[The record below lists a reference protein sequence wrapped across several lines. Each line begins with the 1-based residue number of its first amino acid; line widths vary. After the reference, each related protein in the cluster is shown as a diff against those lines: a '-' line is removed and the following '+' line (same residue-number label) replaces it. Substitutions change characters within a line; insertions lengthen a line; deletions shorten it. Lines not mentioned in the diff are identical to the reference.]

1 MEINLNQYRIFY
13 TAAKLKSI
21 SGAAEELYIS
31 QPAIS
36 RSIIKLE
43 DTLGMSLFIRN
54 PRGVELTEEGRV
66 LYEELEQA
74 FDHIRTGEE
83 KISRINRL
91 GIGHLK
97 IGASASFCKYL
108 LIPYLKEF
116 AKRYPHI
123 KITIECRSSLQTLP
137 LIENGKLDIALV
149 MLPQGAKPYE
159 FREIGEFEDVF
170 VAAPSY
176 LDNLRIR
183 GEISDD
189 MSPKKILEHS
199 NLMLLDEENIT
210 RQYIERYFRENSI
223 RPDQI
228 LETTTMDLLIE
239 FAKIG
244 LGTACV
250 IREFVKSELEDGTL
264 IELPLDVPIKKRTA
278 GFASISGAA
287 SGALLSFTSFLDS
300 YRNN

>member
-1 MEINLNQYRIFY
+1 
-13 TAAKLKSI
+13 
-21 SGAAEELYIS
+21 
-31 QPAIS
+31 
-36 RSIIKLE
+36 
-43 DTLGMSLFIRN
+43 MSLFIRN

-137 LIENGKLDIALV
+137 LIENGKLDITLV